1 MENQN
6 MDEEDKLNDLRKFL
20 DDMDELH
27 KKHKEYKYRRAMF
40 TVELIERIGVVTY
53 KHFSDKTSYPDLIIQ
68 LKLKENEIKEKI
80 ASDKDFKFYA
90 IWIFDELINNIE
102 DFSDDEIPAGKK
114 LFYKKIEYRS
124 FTDEAIEEEIKR
136 LKKTGIIF
144 NSEQWETLRGYYR
157 QDFKLEEYY
166 KNFEILL
173 HKELKKLALEFFP
186 ELTEISAA
194 GIREID
200 YMLHKYMLMI
210 HENIMNMLEDVVNV
224 SMQDYYASC

>member
-1 MENQN
+1 MY
-6 MDEEDKLNDLRKFL
+6 EEDKLDDLRKFL
-20 DDMDELH
+20 DDMDELL
-27 KKHKEYKYRRAMF
+27 KKHKDYKYRRAMF
-40 TVELIERIGVVTY
+40 TVELIERIGTITY
-53 KHFSDKTSYPDLIIQ
+53 KHFSDKTSYH
-68 LKLKENEIKEKI
+68 EIKEKI
-80 ASDKDFKFYA
+80 ASDKDFKYYA

-124 FTDEAIEEEIKR
+124 FTDEAIEEQIKK

-144 NSEQWETLRGYYR
+144 NSEQWETLRGYYK
-157 QDFKLEEYY
+157 QDFKIEEYY
-166 KNFEILL
+166 KNFKILL
-173 HKELKKLALEFFP
+173 HNELKKLALEFFP

-200 YMLHKYMLMI
+200 YMLHKYMLKI
-210 HENIMNMLEDVVNV
+210 YENIMNILQDVVNV